1 MPVKP
6 TTGRPRDATLDGAI
20 TAAACALLLAEGHA
34 AVTID
39 RVARTAGTTRAAV
52 YRRYA
57 TRGEI
62 VLAVLVDRFGVDPA
76 PNTGSLHGDL
86 VELQHRQVAFFA
98 DPVAQAAL
106 AGTLR
111 DILAEP
117 QLGTTFHEQFMAP
130 RRRSVAAM
138 LDRARSRGEAAA
150 QIDPRVISDVLTG
163 PLLLRSLLPALGE
176 PDETLVHAT
185 VTAAIAVLQ
194 DGGP

>member
-6 TTGRPRDATLDGAI
+6 TPGRPRDATLDGAI
-20 TAAACALLLAEGHA
+20 TAAACALLLGEGHG

-39 RVARTAGTTRAAV
+39 RVARNAGTTRAAV

-62 VLAVLVDRFGVDPA
+62 VLSLLVDRFGVDPA
-76 PNTGSLHGDL
+76 PNTGSLRGDL
-86 VELQHRQVAFFA
+86 LELQHRQVEFFA
-98 DPVAQAAL
+98 DPVVEAAL

-111 DILAEP
+111 DIIAEP
-117 QLGTTFHEQFMAP
+117 QLSTAFHERFMAP

-138 LDRARSRGEAAA
+138 LDRARARGEIAAG
-150 QIDPRVISDVLTG
+150 IDPGVISDVLTG

-176 PDETLVHAT
+176 PDEILVQAT
-185 VTAAIAVLQ
+185 VTAAIAILE
-194 DGGP
+194 GGE